1 MSDDDG
7 PNDAVP
13 KIVTT
18 PPGPKTRAILERQS
32 AVLYRGLADEV
43 GPFVICRKSGYEIED
58 VDGNVYLDFISAMAS
73 SSIRDPCSMDRTPAR
88 TARLIPSAPWAWAAT

>member
-7 PNDAVP
+7 SNGAVP

-43 GPFVICRKSGYEIED
+43 GPFVIRRKSGH
-58 VDGNVYLDFISAMAS
+58 
-73 SSIRDPCSMDRTPAR
+73 
-88 TARLIPSAPWAWAAT
+88 